1 MFFIGTHL
9 KCRLF
14 SEYLGI
20 ETMLAIVCNTYEGVK
35 ALEVYDKEGLIRKNS
50 GLHGLGA
57 SIGRTLEGRFIVICL
72 DNLRHESYEMSFPW
86 QSPLVLITRLY

>member
-1 MFFIGTHL
+1 M

-14 SEYLGI
+14 SEYLGL
-20 ETMLAIVCNTYEGVK
+20 ETMLAIVCKTYEGVK
-35 ALEVYDKEGLIRKNS
+35 ALEAYDNEGCINKTS

-72 DNLRHESYEMSFPW
+72 ESLRHES
-86 QSPLVLITRLY
+86 

>member
-1 MFFIGTHL
+1 MGHVNGVAALNCYSVFLTL

-20 ETMLAIVCNTYEGVK
+20 ENILAIVCKTYEGVK
-35 ALEVYDKEGLIRKNS
+35 ALEIYDKEGCINKIT

-57 SIGRTLEGRFIVICL
+57 SIGRALEGRFTVLCL
-72 DNLRHESYEMSFPW
+72 ENLRHESKTP
-86 QSPLVLITRLY
+86 PL